1 LLAVLVVACA
11 SLAHAESEVDVAATL
26 SARWG
31 HWTLERLRWKREE
44 IKSDLGQTHAEKARV
59 KVWGNKVCQ
68 LVREIGQK
76 SVLAAKESVS
86 EWTDILKIRRD
97 QRGYHVGRQGGYDR
111 RHNYI
116 TNGPLG
122 RRNSKDKAAWCKANQ
137 EACDRWHHEKHLY
150 FKHHFQ
156 ALKDKHGQ
164 VTAHSRKRVANAK
177 ANLQK
182 AVDALAAARK
192 HRATRNTNC
201 ANTFEAARKHWKA
214 RIVFLNTRLTAVNNA
229 IKHVKDVRVKREASY
244 KPFYMTKCRYIGGKH
259 HMYYC
264 YLDTNNASKAHH
276 RFRVCH
282 HRGPRVTDVG
292 KLKFRCYK

>member
-97 QRGYHVGRQGGYDR
+97 QRGYHVVV
-111 RHNYI
+111 
-116 TNGPLG
+116 
-122 RRNSKDKAAWCKANQ
+122 K
-137 EACDRWHHEKHLY
+137 EAMIVVTTTSPM
-150 FKHHFQ
+150 
-156 ALKDKHGQ
+156 ALL
-164 VTAHSRKRVANAK
+164 VAET
-177 ANLQK
+177 Q
-182 AVDALAAARK
+182 R
-192 HRATRNTNC
+192 
-201 ANTFEAARKHWKA
+201 
-214 RIVFLNTRLTAVNNA
+214 TRLLGARPTRKLA
-229 IKHVKDVRVKREASY
+229 
-244 KPFYMTKCRYIGGKH
+244 TGGITRST
-259 HMYYC
+259 C
-264 YLDTNNASKAHH
+264 TSSITSRL
-276 RFRVCH
+276 
-282 HRGPRVTDVG
+282 
-292 KLKFRCYK
+292 